1 MFRRIRTRKTVLL
14 SLLATVLCIALSA
27 FTFGSIST
35 ARTSNTVSA
44 AAQSGVDAYRRR
56 HTPTPSRRQTPTPT
70 PIRPQPPTPTP
81 TTSFTPTPTSGI
93 TPTPT
98 SGITPTATA
107 TQPPTGAA
115 GVTVFVEPTAGEQV
129 FLDAI
134 NNAHTSVWL
143 EMYLL
148 TDTNVIQA
156 LENAAGHLDVRVML
170 EPHPYGGGSPA
181 NTEAALKAAGAQ
193 VEDTS
198 PSFTLTH
205 EKSLIID
212 GTTAYITTSN
222 FTYSALNGKNR
233 EYGIID
239 TNTQD
244 VQGTI
249 AIFNA
254 DWNRTSVQV
263 TDSNL
268 VVSPINSRTDF
279 LSFING
285 AQKTLIIEA
294 EEMQDTQV
302 EQAIASAAQRGVNV
316 QVILPTP
323 SSSDPNAAG
332 IATIKAAGAQV
343 KEDSQLYMHAKMMVA
358 DGTQAYVGS
367 ENISTY
373 SLDKNRELGLLLTD
387 SAVISTLQQTFQQDW
402 NVSQS
407 AIDWGWGF

>member
-27 FTFGSIST
+27 FTFGTLAT
-35 ARTSNTVSA
+35 AKTMNIVSA
-44 AAQSGVDAYRRR
+44 TVHSGVNAYRRR
-56 HTPTPSRRQTPTPT
+56 QTST
-70 PIRPQPPTPTP
+70 PIRHQTPITTP
-81 TTSFTPTPTSGI
+81 TTGFTPTPTSGI
-93 TPTPT
+93 TLTPT
-98 SGITPTATA
+98 SGVTSTATA
-107 TQPPTGAA
+107 TQPPGAT

-129 FLDAI
+129 FLNAI

-148 TDTNVIQA
+148 TDTNIIQA
-156 LENAAGHLDVRVML
+156 LENAAGHLTVRVML

-181 NTEAALKAAGAQ
+181 STEAALKAAGAQ

-198 PSFTLTH
+198 PSFALTH
-205 EKSLIID
+205 EKGLIID

-239 TNTQD
+239 TNAQG

-249 AIFNA
+249 AIFNT

-263 TDSNL
+263 TDPNL
-268 VVSPINSRTDF
+268 VVSPINARTDF

-294 EEMQDTQV
+294 EEMQDSQV
-302 EQAIASAAQRGVNV
+302 EQAIVSAAQRGVNV

-332 IATIKAAGAQV
+332 ITTIKAAGAQV
-343 KEDSQLYMHAKMMVA
+343 KKDAQLYMHAKMMVA
-358 DGTQAYVGS
+358 DGTQAFVGS

-387 SAVISTLQQTFQQDW
+387 TTVIGTLQQTFQQDW

-407 AIDWGWGF
+407 AIDWGWDF

>member
-1 MFRRIRTRKTVLL
+1 MLRRIRTRKTVLL

-27 FTFGSIST
+27 FTFGSIYAAGT
-35 ARTSNTVSA
+35 PNTGSA

-56 HTPTPSRRQTPTPT
+56 HTPTPSTRKTPTPT
-70 PIRPQPPTPTP
+70 PIRRQTPIATPT
-81 TTSFTPTPTSGI
+81 SGFTPTPTSGI

-98 SGITPTATA
+98 TGITPTVTV
-107 TQPPTGAA
+107 TQPPTGT

-129 FLDAI
+129 FLNAI

-156 LENAAGHLDVRVML
+156 LENAAGHLNVRVML

-181 NTEAALKAAGAQ
+181 STEAALKAAGAQ
-193 VEDTS
+193 VEDSS
-198 PSFTLTH
+198 PSFALTH
-205 EKSLIID
+205 EKGLIID

-239 TNTQD
+239 TNTLD

-254 DWNRTSVQV
+254 DWSRTSVQV
-263 TDSNL
+263 TDANL

-316 QVILPTP
+316 QVILPTA

-387 SAVISTLQQTFQQDW
+387 STIIGTLQQTFQQDW
-402 NVSQS
+402 SVSKS